1 MEAENKSL
9 ELEECSK
16 QDLTPILLDEFA
28 EDVSNLVDF
37 AVVDQQVI
45 HSTRW
50 LSYDNKC

>member
-9 ELEECSK
+9 ELEESSK

-37 AVVDQQVI
+37 AVVDQQVVKSS
-45 HSTRW
+45 H
-50 LSYDNKC
+50 